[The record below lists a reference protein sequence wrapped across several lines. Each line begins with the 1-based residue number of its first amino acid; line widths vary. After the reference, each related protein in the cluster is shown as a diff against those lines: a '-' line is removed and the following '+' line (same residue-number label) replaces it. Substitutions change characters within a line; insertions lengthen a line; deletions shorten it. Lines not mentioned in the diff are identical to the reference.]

1 MIKPLDH
8 HDQSIAKQIYQVFQ
22 VSYAVE
28 AALLGHPDFPPLKR
42 SVQNIMSSP
51 TLFYGFWKKDVLT
64 AAMEIKANK
73 DFTHIQSLTVD
84 PEYFRRGIGY
94 ELLNFAV
101 QSHPS
106 ALITVE
112 TGLGNTPAILFYE
125 NFGFVRQK
133 TWMTE
138 VGIEKIALAIKNS
151 KL

>member
-42 SVQNIMSSP
+42 SAQDIMNSH
-51 TLFYGFWKKDVLT
+51 TLFYGFWKEGVLA
-64 AAMEIKANK
+64 AAMEIKSTK
-73 DFTHIQSLTVD
+73 DYTHIQSLTVI
-84 PEYFRRGIGY
+84 PEYFRQGIGY
-94 ELLNFAV
+94 KLLHFAV
-101 QSHPS
+101 QAHPS